1 LPHGEP
7 VTIPPLVRSAAG
19 NRATDRL
26 VRGTSEH
33 ETADSPALDFQR
45 ASGTGNASPNQDL
58 GQILAVPA
66 LEHLRVVATQSTF
79 LVGAYGQR
87 GIRVID
93 DLRGALERTNRT
105 YNNAYTEYSKHVR
118 AARLEA
124 QNQQDWKNILLGIG
138 VGGGV
143 GLLAGAVLPEGLALG
158 WKVLAEVAGEAA
170 EAVLAGGIQQT
181 GITAVLGTDL
191 EPGGLDPDVLESKI
205 WQRLSALHRSIVN
218 VQNYATFLPLILGNT
233 EYCLG
238 QFRLLAA
245 GASTD
250 MSRAGLVD
258 MATSINR
265 VGLMLDPLNNELI
278 AKLEQ
283 LTQLEA
289 SITRGPGP
297 PEVAVEANIWIMWI
311 ASLKDS
317 ESDILDLDAIE
328 DRLRD
333 INVLG
338 PGSILG
344 VDFGLWT
351 SEDDELAALA
361 AARSQADV
369 IQSRYDSLGRTS

>member
-1 LPHGEP
+1 VSHAHAEPGKAQQPERDLPHGEP
-7 VTIPPLVRSAAG
+7 VIMPPLLPSAAG
-19 NRATDRL
+19 NRATARL
-26 VRGTSEH
+26 VRGASEP
-33 ETADSPALDFQR
+33 ET
-45 ASGTGNASPNQDL
+45 NQDL

-66 LEHLRVVATQSTF
+66 LEHLRGVATQSTF
-79 LVGAYGQR
+79 LVSAYGQR
-87 GIRVID
+87 GVRVID
-93 DLRGALERTNRT
+93 DLRGALEHTNRT

-138 VGGGV
+138 VGAGV
-143 GLLAGAVLPEGLALG
+143 GLLAGAVLPEDLALG
-158 WKVLAEVAGEAA
+158 WKALAEVVGEAT
-170 EAVLAGGIQQT
+170 EAGLAGGIQQT

-191 EPGGLDPDVLESKI
+191 EPGGLDPDVLESRI
-205 WQRLSALHRSIVN
+205 WQRLSALYRSV
-218 VQNYATFLPLILGNT
+218 VHAQNYATFLPLILGNT

-250 MSRAGLVD
+250 MSRAELVD
-258 MATSINR
+258 MATSVNHA
-265 VGLMLDPLNNELI
+265 GLMLDPLNNELI

-283 LTQLEA
+283 VTQLEA
-289 SITRGPGP
+289 RVTRGPGP
-297 PEVAVEANIWIMWI
+297 PEVTMEADIWIMWM

-317 ESDILDLDAIE
+317 GSDVLDLDAIE
-328 DRLRD
+328 DRLHD

-361 AARSQADV
+361 AARSYADA
-369 IQSRYDSLGRTS
+369 IHGRYDSLGRTS